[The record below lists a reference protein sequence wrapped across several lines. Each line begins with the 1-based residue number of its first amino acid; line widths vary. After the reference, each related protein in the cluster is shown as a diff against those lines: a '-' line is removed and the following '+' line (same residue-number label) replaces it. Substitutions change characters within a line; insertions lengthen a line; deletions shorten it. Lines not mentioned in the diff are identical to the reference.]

1 VLQHLLV
8 RAEGCLEL
16 LEHLDLVGRTAEMAR
31 LFGIDFNA
39 VLMRGSQVAASAA
52 FETAP
57 NSRLPSPAPP
67 ASHLSCVRCCRCLR
81 CASLHH
87 FVRDLTS
94 DHWPLTT
101 ADYHWPPLVTTDHCY
116 HAPQFRVEAVM
127 IRVTKPLNYVMVSP
141 SREQVAAQAAMECIP
156 LVIGDGAVTRS
167 QQPLTPSPPL
177 QVMEPVSRFYT
188 DPVLV
193 LDFQS
198 LYVGSGV

>member
-1 VLQHLLV
+1 
-8 RAEGCLEL
+8 
-16 LEHLDLVGRTAEMAR
+16 
-31 LFGIDFNA
+31 
-39 VLMRGSQVAASAA
+39 
-52 FETAP
+52 
-57 NSRLPSPAPP
+57 
-67 ASHLSCVRCCRCLR
+67 
-81 CASLHH
+81 
-87 FVRDLTS
+87 
-94 DHWPLTT
+94 
-101 ADYHWPPLVTTDHCY
+101 
-116 HAPQFRVEAVM
+116 M